1 MRKKSLETSNM
12 KQPKIETEKNIEFLK
27 EEIKKSAIH
36 AKDSYDYQKLC
47 VKRNGL
53 LSCHYEE
60 DREDL
65 YFYYTVK
72 GMNPFT
78 QVKSESREK
87 KYQILIN
94 FSKLKELQADFLLKL
109 TEENLYYDENGLLY
123 LKDRDISFS
132 FETGLSCPKCGE
144 KLTINTKAV
153 SCPNR
158 DFVVWFTPYGEK
170 KEKTWKEIQDKTL
183 CQYRC
188 CCKIS

>member
-36 AKDSYDYQKLC
+36 AKDSYDYKKLC

-53 LSCHYEE
+53 LSCRYEE

-109 TEENLYYDENGLLY
+109 TEENLYYDVNGLLY
-123 LKDRDISFS
+123 LKDRDIY
-132 FETGLSCPKCGE
+132 GRGE
-144 KLTINTKAV
+144 KPDDV
-153 SCPNR
+153 Y
-158 DFVVWFTPYGEK
+158 F
-170 KEKTWKEIQDKTL
+170 
-183 CQYRC
+183 
-188 CCKIS
+188 

>member
-1 MRKKSLETSNM
+1 MRKKSLETSNI

-72 GMNPFT
+72 GMNPFILLR
-78 QVKSESREK
+78 SHCSRSAMK
-87 KYQILIN
+87 KRQRYGPCYQ
-94 FSKLKELQADFLLKL
+94 FH
-109 TEENLYYDENGLLY
+109 
-123 LKDRDISFS
+123 IS
-132 FETGLSCPKCGE
+132 
-144 KLTINTKAV
+144 
-153 SCPNR
+153 
-158 DFVVWFTPYGEK
+158 
-170 KEKTWKEIQDKTL
+170 
-183 CQYRC
+183 
-188 CCKIS
+188 